1 MKVLE
6 GMKIVARR
14 LEFDCEVGIESQV
27 EIVNWRL
34 SSSKGNCRSQW
45 NLSSFTWISQL
56 DPLLSP
62 E

>member
-6 GMKIVARR
+6 GIKIVARR

-34 SSSKGNCRSQW
+34 SSSKWKLQESWGFELGVSLGLVN
-45 NLSSFTWISQL
+45 
-56 DPLLSP
+56 
-62 E
+62 